1 MLAFPLEE
9 DTPQSRFSFKLAFDI
24 FPKLMSDYIKALRV
38 ILEDVPSRLRQI
50 TFDRAEVRPAP
61 GKWSPKEVIGHL
73 IDSASNNHQRFVRAQ
88 FQDNL
93 IFLGYAQDDWVR
105 VQDYQSADW
114 AELIQLWEQY
124 NFHLARVMER
134 VPAEVRF
141 REHRKHNLHQIAWK
155 TIPEDE
161 PATLDYFMRDY
172 VGHLAHHIRQLLPTW
187 QSPLK

>member
-134 VPAEVRF
+134 VPARSVSASIGSTIFIKSRGKRF
-141 REHRKHNLHQIAWK
+141 PRTSPRRSIISCA
-155 TIPEDE
+155 IM
-161 PATLDYFMRDY
+161 LDIWRIIS
-172 VGHLAHHIRQLLPTW
+172 GNSCQHGNRL
-187 QSPLK
+187 